1 MIRFLILAGY
11 FELMMYLQVSGKLN
25 QFINVHYRY
34 LAILSMIL
42 SFILAMVALVQWVKA
57 DKKDNPHAHHHGAFE
72 EHGHGLSK
80 RYQRVVAYVLLSL
93 PIIVGTFFPTVS
105 LDTTIVEAKGF
116 QFPVSKESVGDP
128 EMETQYL
135 QPNTSIYFSKA
146 DYQKQMDKLMKKYG
160 ENGTLA
166 ISDENYLEVME
177 LIYNYP
183 SEFIGRKII
192 FQGFVFHAKQDAQK
206 DVFVFRFGIIHCVA
220 DSGVFGLRVHLPQD
234 VTVKDNQW
242 LRIEGTITQ
251 EFYKPFKRDL
261 PMVQVENA
269 IEITAPKN
277 QYVYRSF

>member
-57 DKKDNPHAHHHGAFE
+57 DKKDNPHAHNHGAFE
-72 EHGHGLSK
+72 EHDHGLSK
-80 RYQRVVAYVLLSL
+80 RYQRVIAYVLLSL

-234 VTVKDNQW
+234 MTVKDNQW